1 MMPGTEDDYLEH
13 YSGYMPPA
21 RRSAMWKRRFLQL
34 GIVGTMVAGIV
45 MLAVF
50 VYYKELAESEDITRV
65 GQMPERSLVFDRKGE
80 EMGRMHGANRVVVPL
95 KSVSPYFLNALLAR
109 EDSRFYRHGGIDYQ
123 GIARAVVR
131 NIKDRSFTQGASTLT
146 MQLARV
152 SFDIRDKTLNR
163 KLLEA
168 MIAKRIE
175 EHYSKGDILSFYAN
189 RVYFGT
195 GLYGVERASQAYFGK
210 RASELK
216 LGEAA
221 MLAGIIRAPNRFSP
235 FRHYNDA
242 IRERNMVLNRMLKMG
257 YITVDDVAKAKSQKI
272 VIANPDK
279 SRVFQNS
286 YALDLVRRDLDKILE
301 KQELEDGGLMIYT
314 TLDFG
319 MQQFAQD
326 AVERNLSKLEKN
338 PNFTHQK
345 RIEFQ
350 RAKEAGESVE
360 PEYLQGAVV
369 MLDNA
374 SGGIRAIVGGRDF
387 NESQYNRATMSRRQ
401 IGSLFKPFVYAS
413 GYEEGLLPG
422 TLVDDGP
429 LKEGEIKWIGDEH
442 WSPNNSDGLFSGL
455 QPANYGLS
463 KSRNTM
469 TVRIGEIAGIEN
481 VAGLAA
487 RAGLNVPKDRSPQ
500 LYIGNLGADLRTV
513 TSAFSAFPEDG
524 EHSQPFIIEA
534 IQDQRGNI
542 IYKNKGARN
551 RIMSKGAAYLA
562 RRSLEKVVAP
572 AGTGARARAMGL
584 RGPLGGK
591 TGTTDGYRDAWFV
604 GFSDKL
610 TGGVWVGLDKPGTII
625 DRGYGST
632 LALPI
637 WTEIMDHANSN
648 GYPLESFRSDVSLVN
663 VEVCRVS
670 GGLSNWACGQGSH
683 SYQMAVPYEL
693 VPQHSCGI
701 HGTFRLAGRANPM
714 PQPAAAPVDR
724 KSILGRLRGWFQ

>member
-1 MMPGTEDDYLEH
+1 MIPGTEDDYLDN
-13 YSGYMPPA
+13 YPGYMPPT
-21 RRSAMWKRRFLQL
+21 RNSVVWKRRFLQM
-34 GIVGTMVAGIV
+34 GIVFTLVASIV
-45 MLAVF
+45 SLATY
-50 VYYKELAESEDITRV
+50 VYYRELAEAEDITRV
-65 GQMPERSLVFDRKGE
+65 GEMPERSLVFDRKGA
-80 EMGRMHGANRVVVPL
+80 EMGRMHGVNRVVVPL
-95 KSVSPYFLNALLAR
+95 KAVSPYFLNALLAR
-109 EDSRFYRHGGIDYQ
+109 EDSRFYRHGGIDFQ

-131 NIKDRSFTQGASTLT
+131 NVKDLRFTQGASTLT

-152 SFDIRDKTLNR
+152 SFDIREKTLNR
-163 KLLEA
+163 KVLETMLA
-168 MIAKRIE
+168 QRIE
-175 EHYSKGDILSFYAN
+175 ANYSKGDILSFYVN

-195 GLYGVERASQAYFGK
+195 GLFGVERASQAYFGK
-210 RASELK
+210 HASELR

-235 FRHYNDA
+235 FRHFEDA
-242 IRERNMVLNRMLKMG
+242 IRERDMVLNRMLKMG
-257 YITVDDVAKAKSQKI
+257 YITAEEVAKAKSQQI
-272 VIANPDK
+272 VIANPSK

-286 YALDLVRRDLDKILE
+286 YALDLVRRDLDLILE
-301 KQELEDGGLMIYT
+301 KSELEDGGLLIYT

-319 MQQFAQD
+319 LQQFAES
-326 AVERNLSKLEKN
+326 ALERNLSSLEKN

-345 RIEFQ
+345 RVEFQ
-350 RAKEAGESVE
+350 RAREAGESVK

-374 SGGIRAIVGGRDF
+374 NGGIRAIVGGRQFD
-387 NESQYNRATMSRRQ
+387 ESQYNRATMGRRQ
-401 IGSLFKPFVYAS
+401 IGSLFKPLVYAAA
-413 GYEEGLLPG
+413 YEEGLLPG

-429 LKEGEIKWIGDEH
+429 LSETEIPWNGDEY
-442 WSPNNSDGLFSGL
+442 WSPNNSDGLFTGL
-455 QPANYGLS
+455 QPAELGLF

-469 TVRIGEIAGIEN
+469 TVRVGEIAGFEN
-481 VAGLAA
+481 VAKLAT
-487 RAGLNVPKDRSPQ
+487 RAGMDLPEERSAQ

-524 EHSQPFIIEA
+524 ERSRPFIIEA
-534 IQDQRGNI
+534 IQDQRGNV
-542 IYKNKGARN
+542 IYKNKESRT
-551 RIMSKGAAYLA
+551 RIMTKGAAYLA
-562 RRSLEKVVAP
+562 RKSLEKGVAP
-572 AGTGARARAMGL
+572 GGTGVRARAMGL
-584 RGPLGGK
+584 RGPAGGK

-637 WTEIMDHANSN
+637 WTEIMNHASSN
-648 GYPLESFRSDVSLVN
+648 GYPLESFQSDVSLVN

-670 GGLSNWACGQGSH
+670 GGLANWACGQGGH
-683 SYQMAVPYEL
+683 SYQTAVPYEL
-693 VPQHSCGI
+693 VPNHSCEI

-714 PQPAAAPVDR
+714 PQPEPVDR